1 MGLPEDI
8 PNIEPFPL
16 APRVRKQEQGGET
29 APAPKKPER
38 PLSPVNRAKV
48 EFWHQGEKPL
58 PREELRVPKK
68 HYDYARRADQ
78 LTIFMAAIAGVVL
91 VLVLIAVK
99 WNDKKYSV
107 HGEMAKKTASPNLD
121 FYQGNRTFSKVVNI
135 EKNRPVDSANPE
147 LSVVEDA
154 MVIPLKDQMSSM
166 QEKLE
171 KIRSQRLVVE
181 EPAEPEKDTGVRP
194 EPLKPMDEKNF
205 SAPMEFNG
213 MLPKQLREQAP

>member
-16 APRVRKQEQGGET
+16 SPRVSRREQEGEP

-38 PLSPVNRAKV
+38 PLSPVSRAKV

-58 PREELRVPKK
+58 PREELRAPKK
-68 HYDYARRADQ
+68 RYDYARRADQ
-78 LTIFMAAIAGVVL
+78 LTIFMAAIAAVVL
-91 VLVLIAVK
+91 VMVLIAVK

-107 HGEMAKKTASPNLD
+107 HGDMAKKTASPNLD
-121 FYQGNRTFSKVVNI
+121 FYRGNHAFEKTVNL

-147 LSVVEDA
+147 ASLIDDA
-154 MVIPLKDQMSSM
+154 MVVPLKDQMTSM

-171 KIRSQRLVVE
+171 KMRSERLAE
-181 EPAEPEKDTGVRP
+181 EPAEPVKDTGVRP

-205 SAPMEFNG
+205 NAPMEFNG